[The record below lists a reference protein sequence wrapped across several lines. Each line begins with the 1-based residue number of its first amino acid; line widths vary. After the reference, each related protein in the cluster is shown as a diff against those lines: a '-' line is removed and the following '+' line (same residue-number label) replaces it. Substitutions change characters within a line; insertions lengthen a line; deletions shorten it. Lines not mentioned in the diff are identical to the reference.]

1 MVVENYIVNSAVLTI
16 LGYSMIAVFMWLIM
30 TKRLSALVALII
42 IPLIFGLL
50 GGFGKEL
57 GSMMLTGIQNLAP
70 TGVMLTFA
78 ILYFSIMIDAGLFD
92 CVIQKIAQLAQGDPM
107 RVVVGTTILAMLI
120 SLDGDGAT
128 CYILTISAMLPLYKR
143 FGISRLVLTCVI
155 MLSGGVF
162 NILPWGGPTARAASA
177 LGLDPSAIFV
187 PMIPSMMVT
196 IIWILFV
203 SYWLGIKERKRI
215 GIIKIGLD
223 THHKMLTSNSLKKRR
238 PKLFLFNLLLTIS
251 LLTLLIFGVLPLPVL
266 FMIFFAIAVMVNY
279 PKLSEQKESV
289 MNHAKNVLPVVSLI
303 FAAGIFV
310 GIFQGTKMIDAIAIS
325 VTMAIPHSMG
335 PHLAIIT
342 GFLSIP
348 FTFLISNDAFYFGIL
363 PILAKAAAPYGISAV
378 EIARASIIGQ
388 PVHLLSPLVAST
400 YLLIGLAEV
409 DLGAH
414 QRYTLVWS
422 ITASLAMLIAAIIF
436 NVVPL

>member
-1 MVVENYIVNSAVLTI
+1 MFFENYSASPMVLTV
-16 LGYSMIAVFMWLIM
+16 LGYSMIIIFMWLIM
-30 TKRLSALVALII
+30 TKRLSALVALVIL
-42 IPLIFGLL
+42 PLIFGLV

-57 GSMMLTGIQNLAP
+57 GSMMLTGIQNIAP

-92 CVIQKIAQLAQGDPM
+92 FIIKKIIQLVQGDPM

-128 CYILTISAMLPLYKR
+128 CYILTVSAMLPLYKR
-143 FGISRLVLTCVI
+143 FGISQLVLTCVI
-155 MLSGGVF
+155 MLSSGVF

-177 LGLDPSAIFV
+177 LNLDPRVIFI

-203 SYWLGIKERKRI
+203 SYRLGIKERKRV
-215 GIIKIGLD
+215 GIIKIELD
-223 THHKMLTSNSLKKRR
+223 THHKMLTSNALKMKR
-238 PKLFLFNLLLTIS
+238 PTLFVFNLLLTLS
-251 LLTLLIFGVLPLPVL
+251 LLTMLILGIWPLPAL
-266 FMIFFAIAVMVNY
+266 FMIFFAVAVTVNY
-279 PKLSEQKESV
+279 PKLDEQKESM

-303 FAAGIFV
+303 FSAGIFV
-310 GIFQGTKMIDAIAIS
+310 GIFQGTKMIDAIATS

-335 PHLAIIT
+335 PYLAIIT

-363 PILAKAAAPYGISAV
+363 PILAKAAAPYGITTA

-400 YLLIGLAEV
+400 YLLVGLAEV
-409 DLGAH
+409 DIGAH
-414 QRYTLVWS
+414 QRYTLGWS
-422 ITASLAMLIAAIIF
+422 ITASLCMLIAAIIF